1 MERTVHI
8 LREDITSQA
17 HAFRDK
23 RKEPT
28 WYEKEVIPAGTRLVL
43 VKTID
48 AYTGVLVNNFSVY
61 RDSSR
66 DHTEPSDNGR
76 DELRLFTQ
84 NLTTG
89 KIRWR
94 FEDSEWDTKKDK
106 VFNAAYRDLCEKVW
120 KSLGEAT
127 RDFRTTFMVPGT
139 WRTRGTAEVLYN
151 LYAKGKITLEDLEQ
165 AAKEEDDA
173 DIAQQDKEDAER
185 LAKKGKGD

>member
-1 MERTVHI
+1 MERTVHT
-8 LREDITSQA
+8 LREDITSQT

-43 VKTID
+43 VKTVEEVINGIPI
-48 AYTGVLVNNFSVY
+48 AEFSVY

-76 DELRLFTQ
+76 NELRLFTQ

-94 FEDSEWDTKKDK
+94 FEDSEFDTKKDK
-106 VFNAAYRDLCEKVW
+106 LLNVAYRDLCEKVW
-120 KSLGEAT
+120 KGLGFAT
-127 RDFRTTFMVPGT
+127 RDFRTTFMIPGT

-173 DIAQQDKEDAER
+173 DIAQQDKEEAER
-185 LAKKGKGD
+185 LAKKG